1 MEYVQFGEVANFI
14 DRMAAAK
21 AIPPHGSVPVSLCA
35 EEAYGKGDCCDRDWM
50 GNDMSEVI
58 QQLGSQ
64 IAYYRKKAGLTQ
76 SALAE
81 KKISVS
87 TQAVSRW
94 ERGGAPDAAI
104 LPTLASALHVTIDQL
119 YGIPSGQNTDI
130 PQLFDRG
137 LSRHSPRTTCLRQ
150 HITMPMPF

>member
-1 MEYVQFGEVANFI
+1 
-14 DRMAAAK
+14 
-21 AIPPHGSVPVSLCA
+21 
-35 EEAYGKGDCCDRDWM
+35 
-50 GNDMSEVI
+50 MSEVI

-81 KKISVS
+81 KISVS

-130 PQLFDRG
+130 PQLLTEAFQGIPQDQRLEASYEAG
-137 LSRHSPRTTCLRQ
+137 
-150 HITMPMPF
+150 